1 MPLSGRHALLWIM
14 IALAL
19 WTAQDFLLPLALGVV
34 LAVALWP
41 LNRRWGGPGEGL
53 RARLL
58 VPLALTLATSLV
70 FILPLTVALIEGAYQ
85 GQALLHWLAET
96 QTRSTPPP
104 EWLPTLPLVGHRL
117 TDLWRV
123 YLEQPGALSS
133 SVTGSALATAG
144 QWALAM
150 GSGIASRSLLLLVGL
165 MALFFLLRD
174 GELLHARAMVLAEHQ
189 LGPFGK
195 RFLDQMVLAVRGTV
209 GGTLAVAIGEG
220 VLIGLGY
227 SVTGVPHAFLLALLT
242 TAFALLPFGAWIM
255 FSLASAILAIN
266 GSPFAAVLLM
276 GYGAAIMVIG
286 DNFVTPLLVG
296 ARVRLPLIFAFVG
309 AFGGLAAFGLVGIF
323 VGPVV
328 MAGLLIVLREFWPSE
343 EEADEGA
350 TSVAGKGD

>member
-1 MPLSGRHALLWIM
+1 MPLSGRHILLWIM

-41 LNRRWGGPGEGL
+41 LNRRWGGDGEGL

-58 VPLALTLATSLV
+58 VPLGITLATSLV
-70 FILPLTVALIEGAYQ
+70 FILPLTMVLIEGAYQ

-96 QTRSTPPP
+96 QTRSMPPP
-104 EWLPTLPLVGHRL
+104 EWLPALPLIGHRL

-174 GELLHARAMVLAEHQ
+174 GEMLHERATVLAEHQ

-220 VLIGLGY
+220 VLIGIGY

-242 TAFALLPFGAWIM
+242 TAFALLPFGAWFM
-255 FSLASAILAIN
+255 FSIAAAILAIN
-266 GSPFAAVLLM
+266 GSPLAALLLF
-276 GYGAAIMVIG
+276 GYGSAIMVIG

-328 MAGLLIVLREFWPSE
+328 MAGLLIVLREFWPS
-343 EEADEGA
+343 DEDEPA
-350 TSVAGKGD
+350 ESVAGKGD